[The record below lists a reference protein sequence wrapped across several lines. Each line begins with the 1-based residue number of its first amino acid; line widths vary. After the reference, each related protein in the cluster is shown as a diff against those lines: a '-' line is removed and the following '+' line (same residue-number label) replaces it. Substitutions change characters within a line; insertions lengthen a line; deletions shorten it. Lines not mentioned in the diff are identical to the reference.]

1 MNCRTFYGVEIAVMR
16 RFPRPFALGLA
27 VVLATG
33 LLNGV
38 VVRAEAETEFQ
49 PRALRRTP
57 SVPVVAVTGA
67 KQDLPPARGVGPQP
81 KPAWPAAATATV
93 ALPPRATNRS
103 ASAPTQAI
111 RAGALPVSVARPVGG
126 STTAV
131 AGEPAS
137 VRVEVFDHERA
148 QGQGHHVMV
157 FGVGR
162 ADGVAEPGQVRVEVD
177 YTGFRSAYGAD
188 WSNRLRLVSL
198 PVCALTAPDRP
209 DCRAVPVASA
219 NDAAGGRVSAQVTAA
234 TGGSLY
240 ALDAT
245 PSGNTGDFT
254 ATSLSSA
261 GSWSVGGSSGEFSWS
276 YPLAVP
282 PGLGGPTPKLALAY
296 SSQSVDGHTAAS
308 NNQPSWIGEGFDLWP
323 GYIERRYKACADDMG
338 AGANNTVKTGDEY
351 WKVTT
356 VDGTQYFFGLN
367 HRPVGPPARRRPTP
381 HGPHL
386 CSATTP
392 GNSATATRST
402 PRGASRPTGGTSTM
416 SSTRTATRCR
426 TGTRRKRTPTRATRP
441 IARQPRIPVAV
452 TCPGS
457 STAREPTRSSARR
470 RCGSCSTPRTVARP
484 TVPTTAATGRIRR
497 GTRAATAAPAPAG
510 TVRRSGRP
518 SDWRRSPPRCGAAPR
533 TAT

>member
-282 PGLGGPTPKLALAY
+282 PGLGGPTPELSLGGGGNELVRDDNTGAWHPRHDDG
-296 SSQSVDGHTAAS
+296 SQIEHLTGAVNDDKDG
-308 NNQPSWIGEGFDLWP
+308 
-323 GYIERRYKACADDMG
+323 
-338 AGANNTVKTGDEY
+338 EY

-367 HRPVGPPARRRPTP
+367 HLPGWSTGKAETHAAWATPVF
-381 HGPHL
+381 
-386 CSATTP
+386 
-392 GNSATATRST
+392 GNNSGEQCHRDTFD
-402 PRGASRPTGGTSTM
+402 ASWCQQ
-416 SSTRTATRCR
+416 A
-426 TGTRRKRTPTRATRP
+426 
-441 IARQPRIPVAV
+441 
-452 TCPGS
+452 
-457 STAREPTRSSARR
+457 
-470 RCGSCSTPRTVARP
+470 
-484 TVPTTAATGRIRR
+484 
-497 GTRAATAAPAPAG
+497 
-510 TVRRSGRP
+510 
-518 SDWRRSPPRCGAAPR
+518 
-533 TAT
+533 

>member
-57 SVPVVAVTGA
+57 SVPVVTVTGA

-240 ALDAT
+240 ALGQHRRLHGHLPVVRGQLVGRRFLRRVLLVVPAGGAAGTWWPDAE
-245 PSGNTGDFT
+245 
-254 ATSLSSA
+254 A
-261 GSWSVGGSSGEFSWS
+261 GAGLL
-276 YPLAVP
+276 LAVRRR
-282 PGLGGPTPKLALAY
+282 AY
-296 SSQSVDGHTAAS
+296 RGIQQPAVVD
-308 NNQPSWIGEGFDLWP
+308 
-323 GYIERRYKACADDMG
+323 RRR
-338 AGANNTVKTGDEY
+338 V
-351 WKVTT
+351 
-356 VDGTQYFFGLN
+356 
-367 HRPVGPPARRRPTP
+367 RPVARVHRAPLQGVRRR
-381 HGPHL
+381 HG
-386 CSATTP
+386 
-392 GNSATATRST
+392 
-402 PRGASRPTGGTSTM
+402 
-416 SSTRTATRCR
+416 
-426 TGTRRKRTPTRATRP
+426 
-441 IARQPRIPVAV
+441 
-452 TCPGS
+452 
-457 STAREPTRSSARR
+457 RR
-470 RCGSCSTPRTVARP
+470 RQQYGQDR
-484 TVPTTAATGRIRR
+484 
-497 GTRAATAAPAPAG
+497 
-510 TVRRSGRP
+510 
-518 SDWRRSPPRCGAAPR
+518 
-533 TAT
+533 

>member
-81 KPAWPAAATATV
+81 KPAW
-93 ALPPRATNRS
+93 
-103 ASAPTQAI
+103 
-111 RAGALPVSVARPVGG
+111 VARPVGG

-261 GSWSVGGSSGEFSWS
+261 GSWSVGGSSGEFSW
-276 YPLAVP
+276 
-282 PGLGGPTPKLALAY
+282 
-296 SSQSVDGHTAAS
+296 
-308 NNQPSWIGEGFDLWP
+308 
-323 GYIERRYKACADDMG
+323 
-338 AGANNTVKTGDEY
+338 
-351 WKVTT
+351 
-356 VDGTQYFFGLN
+356 
-367 HRPVGPPARRRPTP
+367 
-381 HGPHL
+381 
-386 CSATTP
+386 
-392 GNSATATRST
+392 
-402 PRGASRPTGGTSTM
+402 
-416 SSTRTATRCR
+416 
-426 TGTRRKRTPTRATRP
+426 
-441 IARQPRIPVAV
+441 
-452 TCPGS
+452 
-457 STAREPTRSSARR
+457 
-470 RCGSCSTPRTVARP
+470 
-484 TVPTTAATGRIRR
+484 
-497 GTRAATAAPAPAG
+497 
-510 TVRRSGRP
+510 
-518 SDWRRSPPRCGAAPR
+518 
-533 TAT
+533 

>member
-1 MNCRTFYGVEIAVMR
+1 MKCRTFYGVEIAVMR
-16 RFPRPFALGLA
+16 RVPRPFALGLA

-219 NDAAGGRVSAQVTAA
+219 NDAAGQHRRLHGHLPVVRGQLVGRRLLRRVLLVVPAGGAA
-234 TGGSLY
+234 GTWWP
-240 ALDAT
+240 DAE
-245 PSGNTGDFT
+245 
-254 ATSLSSA
+254 A
-261 GSWSVGGSSGEFSWS
+261 GAGLL
-276 YPLAVP
+276 LAVRRR
-282 PGLGGPTPKLALAY
+282 AY
-296 SSQSVDGHTAAS
+296 RGIQ
-308 NNQPSWIGEGFDLWP
+308 QPAVMD
-323 GYIERRYKACADDMG
+323 RRR
-338 AGANNTVKTGDEY
+338 V
-351 WKVTT
+351 
-356 VDGTQYFFGLN
+356 
-367 HRPVGPPARRRPTP
+367 RPVARVHRAPLQGVRRR
-381 HGPHL
+381 HG
-386 CSATTP
+386 
-392 GNSATATRST
+392 
-402 PRGASRPTGGTSTM
+402 
-416 SSTRTATRCR
+416 
-426 TGTRRKRTPTRATRP
+426 
-441 IARQPRIPVAV
+441 
-452 TCPGS
+452 
-457 STAREPTRSSARR
+457 RR
-470 RCGSCSTPRTVARP
+470 RQQHGQDR
-484 TVPTTAATGRIRR
+484 
-497 GTRAATAAPAPAG
+497 
-510 TVRRSGRP
+510 
-518 SDWRRSPPRCGAAPR
+518 
-533 TAT
+533 

>member
-57 SVPVVAVTGA
+57 SVP
-67 KQDLPPARGVGPQP
+67 
-81 KPAWPAAATATV
+81 
-93 ALPPRATNRS
+93 
-103 ASAPTQAI
+103 
-111 RAGALPVSVARPVGG
+111 VARPVGG

-338 AGANNTVKTGDEY
+338 AGANNTVKTGDECWGPDNAVLSLGGGGNELVRDDNTGAWHPRHDDGSRIEHLTGAVNADNDGEY

-367 HRPVGPPARRRPTP
+367 HLPSWSTCKAETHAAWATPVFGNNSGEQCHRDTFDASWCQQAYRWNLDYVVDP
-381 HGPHL
+381 HGNSMSYWYTPETNSYARNQTD
-386 CSATTP
+386 SAAAPYGTP
-392 GNSATATRST
+392 VYARYVDV
-402 PRGASRPTGGTSTM
+402 GASHS
-416 SSTRTATRCR
+416 RTALD
-426 TGTRRKRTPTRATRP
+426 G
-441 IARQPRIPVAV
+441 
-452 TCPGS
+452 
-457 STAREPTRSSARR
+457 
-470 RCGSCSTPRTVARP
+470 
-484 TVPTTAATGRIRR
+484 GR
-497 GTRAATAAPAPAG
+497 G
-510 TVRRSGRP
+510 
-518 SDWRRSPPRCGAAPR
+518 WRRTNSVVQFDGYGMPTQTDESGDAAVAGDEQCAR
-533 TAT
+533 